1 MASIWKFNSICLVL
15 KLGPSRGLEL
25 NWPLSI
31 YYSSGQYTTGPISNF
46 SLKAMKGVKFNLY
59 TFEKVFFF
67 KATINS
73 SLIECHSDLKK
84 EKLSISI
91 READITNEDHWGG
104 TDMCGPMGKAQLL
117 SLQSP
122 ALPSL
127 QGHQWASLLSRQ
139 GTWHAAPITRLR
151 INKCTQGH
159 PGASAFHSLIFKPC
173 ICNSVLW

>member
-1 MASIWKFNSICLVL
+1 M
-15 KLGPSRGLEL
+15 
-25 NWPLSI
+25 
-31 YYSSGQYTTGPISNF
+31 GPISNS

-67 KATINS
+67 FKATITL
-73 SLIECHSDLKK
+73 SLIECHRDLKK

-127 QGHQWASLLSRQ
+127 QGHQ
-139 GTWHAAPITRLR
+139 
-151 INKCTQGH
+151 
-159 PGASAFHSLIFKPC
+159 
-173 ICNSVLW
+173 